1 MISSYIPKEMKHA
14 FVTFLLVALSMIV
27 GGRQTA
33 CGQDEKELPKVP
45 AAILAAEADFVTPAK
60 VNTKAKV
67 YFIYLSRY
75 SCDICVAEAPSIVKT
90 YKNMKGKGAEL
101 TMINIDEDKETAA
114 KWVKKEKMKFPV
126 VAPGKG
132 SAIPFPYDGPGTLP
146 HMVAVDADGNKLG
159 QANGSGVSDFLKNW
173 KQLVREVEKKEKE
186 AAKAAKKAAEAE
198 RKTKSDEE

>member
-14 FVTFLLVALSMIV
+14 FVTFLLVALSIIV
-27 GGRQTA
+27 GGRQAA
-33 CGQDEKELPKVP
+33 CGKELPKVP
-45 AAILAAEADFVTPAK
+45 AAILAAEADFATPAK

-67 YFIYLSRY
+67 YFIFRAGYGCGRGY
-75 SCDICVAEAPSIVKT
+75 CVEEVPSIVKT

-101 TMINIDEDKETAA
+101 TMINTDSDERWAA
-114 KWVKKEKMKFPV
+114 KWVKEEKMKFPV
-126 VAPGKG
+126 LAKSKG
-132 SAIPFPYDGPGTLP
+132 SGIPFPYDGPEALP